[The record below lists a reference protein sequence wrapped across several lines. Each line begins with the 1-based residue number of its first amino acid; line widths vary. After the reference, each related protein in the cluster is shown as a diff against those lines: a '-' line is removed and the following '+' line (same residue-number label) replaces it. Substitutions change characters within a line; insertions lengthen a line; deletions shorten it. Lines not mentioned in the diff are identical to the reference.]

1 MGELL
6 RQRLHQEDFENATHE
21 ALLNV
26 LVASAHVR
34 RRLDGA
40 FEPHDLT
47 HGQYNVLRI
56 LRGARPEGFP
66 RCEIAHRMIESAP
79 DLTRLIDRLEKRG
92 LVERARSA
100 KDARLSVTRITRRGL
115 ELLDRVQPALNAI
128 HTELAKQLPARD
140 AKELSRLCEKL
151 YGEKLYG
158 EK

>member
-1 MGELL
+1 MGEVL
-6 RQRLHQEDFENATHE
+6 RQKLHQDDFENATHE
-21 ALLNV
+21 AVLNL

-34 RRLDGA
+34 RRLDEA

-66 RCEIAHRMIESAP
+66 RCEIGQRMIESAP

-92 LVERARSA
+92 LVERARSE
-100 KDARLSVTRITRRGL
+100 KDGRLSVTRITRRGL

-128 HTELAKQLPARD
+128 HAQIAKRLPAREAVD
-140 AKELSRLCEKL
+140 LSRLCEKL
-151 YGEKLYG
+151 YGEK
-158 EK
+158 